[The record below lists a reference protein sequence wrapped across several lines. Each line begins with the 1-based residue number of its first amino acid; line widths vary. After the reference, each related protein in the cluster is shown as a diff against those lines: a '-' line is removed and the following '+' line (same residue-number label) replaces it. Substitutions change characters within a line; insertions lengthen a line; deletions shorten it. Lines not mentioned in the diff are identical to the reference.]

1 MSASIIIAIIVFG
14 AMLAVAIF
22 GLVKSNATASRL
34 NTTGSRH
41 GIDRR
46 DADHNRGLS
55 GMP

>member
-22 GLVKSNATASRL
+22 ALVKSNATASRL